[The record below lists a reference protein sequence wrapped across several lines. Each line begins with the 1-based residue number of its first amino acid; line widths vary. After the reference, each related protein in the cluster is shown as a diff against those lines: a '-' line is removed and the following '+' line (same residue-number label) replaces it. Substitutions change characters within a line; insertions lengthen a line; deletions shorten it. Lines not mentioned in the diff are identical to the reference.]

1 MDVEGLG
8 EFDFL
13 NPEYKCRVVF
23 NGIPFASVAHGLRFL
38 RLSHKIGG
46 QEYHYDGSDHLP
58 AHVSNFVS
66 TMDVS
71 TAPEGVEENPLW
83 NAHRHEWLEL
93 LLRDKYR
100 RNGDIRSRL
109 GKTGDRQIVFKS
121 DDLFLGSDG
130 KSGQNKVGRITEQ
143 IREDM
148 CAYKDHRMWLL
159 MCQNMSSEDFWVTV
173 EETQGDSGVCK
184 HRLEGK
190 CLYDIGRIP
199 SCDLKPAN
207 PSISRVHASIYM
219 NKRGHVYIVNYNDV
233 TGVTVNGQRLEP
245 HEPFAL
251 RNGDRFTLGA
261 SKRVYRIVIDR
272 DLVSRKMAEIA
283 RKSRE
288 LQHKADL
295 QAKRVSNELET
306 FLKGH
311 DEVGNYICLV
321 YAFQVVVL
329 NVSYKTKR
337 ADLYDFFSSCGDV
350 DSIQLPQHRGSS
362 DDPASDETLAR
373 RGIAFIKFRDKKG
386 AARALERDGM
396 YLNYRKIQVKYKS
409 EDSWEPVHRREQPRS
424 RSRSGS
430 PPRRRFAGRGRYD
443 RQRPS
448 VRRRSRS
455 RSASRRR
462 RRSSDSSSYSRSSS
476 SGRSRDDSRRSST
489 SRSSRG

>member
-1 MDVEGLG
+1 MEVEGLDSAALKAILMRIDNFEG

-13 NPEYKCRVVF
+13 NPAYKCRVVF
-23 NGIPFASVAHGLRFL
+23 KGIAFHSVAHGLRFL
-38 RLSHKIGG
+38 RLSHNIDG

-58 AHVSNFVS
+58 AHVANHVS
-66 TMDVS
+66 SMDVS
-71 TAPEGVEENPLW
+71 ATSEGSDENPLW
-83 NAHRHEWLEL
+83 SAHRHEWLEL

-100 RNGDIRSRL
+100 RNGDIRTRL
-109 GKTGDRQIVFKS
+109 GKTGDRQIVFTS
-121 DDLFLGSDG
+121 TDLFLGFDG

-148 CAYKDHRMWLL
+148 SAYKDHRVWLL
-159 MCQNMSSEDFWVTV
+159 MCQNMSAEDFWVTV
-173 EETQGDSGVCK
+173 EESHGDSGICK

-219 NKRGHVYIVNYNDV
+219 NKRGHVCMVNYNDV

-245 HEPFAL
+245 HEPFAM

-261 SKRVYRIVIDR
+261 SKRVYRISIDR

-283 RKSRE
+283 SKRRE

-295 QAKRVSNELET
+295 HAKRVSNELET

-311 DEVGNYICLV
+311 DE
-321 YAFQVVVL
+321 VVVL

-350 DSIQLPQHRGSS
+350 ESIQLPQNRGSS

-409 EDSWEPVHRREQPRS
+409 EDKVMTVQDRAQGVEVAAEVHQGIDAAAPIPAATAGVGALVGLETISGEAVHIPVEVEIQPQ
-424 RSRSGS
+424 
-430 PPRRRFAGRGRYD
+430 D
-443 RQRPS
+443 
-448 VRRRSRS
+448 VIW
-455 RSASRRR
+455 SATLLQCKLCFR
-462 RRSSDSSSYSRSSS
+462 
-476 SGRSRDDSRRSST
+476 
-489 SRSSRG
+489 